1 MSDLVRVHG
10 CPHPFR
16 PARFDEA
23 LPAGLTL
30 EEIITRGLD
39 RMSVPASLRGHGHA
53 YVGDKYIPREE
64 WSRVIPG
71 HGEIVTYRVVPQDGG
86 GGDKGV
92 LRIILTIAVIAAA
105 ILTQQYVEG
114 LSIFAEGGALAGM
127 GGLAGGMAAAGVTAV
142 GMLAVN
148 AMVPVKPPSLPS
160 ATGEKDSATYSIS
173 GARNTLNPFG
183 TVPILLGRH
192 RIVPPQGGR
201 PYTELAKNDQYVRQ
215 LFVLGY
221 RGLALLSD
229 FRIGETEVGQYEEMQ
244 ISYLSSTTAASKPKY
259 YSTDVSEQTLSIEL
273 KQSEGWQTRATDEEC
288 DEFSFDLA
296 FPQGLVEYTDAGD
309 KLIYTVK
316 INAQYRKLGDTAWT
330 DITGVM
336 SLMAQSWELPRSG
349 SRVYSP
355 EAEGYVY
362 QVLTK
367 SYTVRI
373 VKATG
378 EVEFVSGASNYTSQH
393 FGIATFEW
401 NSDTKALQNIVS
413 LLPVGATG
421 LTVEYREI
429 DGDDYV
435 RMNSGT
441 LPYGDY
447 VIQGKQTN
455 ALRRTFKVV
464 PPEQGLYEVRL
475 ARITADTTED
485 KIFDASWWATLRAI
499 RHVNPVKVKSPVAT
513 LSLRARATGQ
523 LNGAIDE
530 LNVDAVSECYDWDW
544 KTSAWVWRATSNPAS
559 LFRYVLQHPA
569 NTRPVP
575 NSQIDLD
582 KLAEWHNFCR
592 RNGFE
597 YNRYHDF
604 TQSIFD
610 TLRDIAAA
618 GRASVA
624 RPDGKWSV
632 VIDEPRTTIV
642 QHFTPRNSWGFKF
655 SKKLP
660 RLPHAWRVRFINEEQ
675 GYQSDERIVYA
686 DGYSEAN
693 ATEFEVLELPGVTD
707 PAQVWKLARYHY
719 ACAKLRPEQY
729 EFFADMEH
737 IVCTRGDLIRV
748 THDVPLWGGA
758 SGRVKSVAG
767 QVVTVDDVCQMV
779 AGKDYVIRF
788 RTQTGATIL
797 RNVTLNVGEQ
807 TVLTLSGTG
816 SVPEKGDLFLFGE
829 LGQESTELI
838 VKGIEPG
845 DNLTARIIAVDYAP
859 AVFDAGSGTVQPFD
873 TNVSRP
879 YKIVVQKPAKPTI
892 GTIRSDEAVLLKN
905 PDGSLTSRIQVA
917 FALSSSYDTGEY
929 WVHCQYRES
938 GAETWEIVPP
948 VRTDAPHV
956 YIAPVEDGQ
965 TYEIRMRTVRDNG
978 VASDWTPTVTHKAVG
993 KTTRP
998 PDVAS
1003 LNVAAIDTGVQLDW
1017 SDVTVLDLSVYAVR
1031 LGASWDTGSNVY
1043 RGKASKY
1050 LHPFMAAGTH
1060 DFWVKAEDVI
1070 GKQSLNAA
1078 HGQVTIIAPSAP
1090 AVAVAVSG
1098 ADVVVSWDAAVG
1110 SFPVLEYEIRVGAS
1124 WAAGGV
1130 VGRAKARSLRVPGP
1144 AAGAYTYWVA
1154 AIDAAGNVGAAGS
1167 ESLTITAPGQVSS
1180 MSSQVVDNNV
1190 LLRWTEPVLGSFQ
1203 ILEYEVRR
1211 GSTWAAATVIG
1222 RIAAE
1227 FSAIFESSG
1236 GTYKYWVAP
1245 IDTAGNFGPE
1255 RAISAIVNQPPDY
1268 VLDYDQDSAF
1278 GGTKT
1283 SCILQDGYLLA
1294 PVNPTETWEGHFT
1307 TNAWSS
1313 PQAQI
1318 NAGFD
1323 DYLEPTPASATYQE
1337 QIDFGG
1343 VIAATKIS
1351 VTPTSEALR
1360 GSVAISCNIK
1370 VKKLSGDAWTDLG
1383 NVFEAYATSFQYA
1396 LITLTFTPDG
1406 GGDDLL
1412 KVTRLN
1418 IKLAKKTISDAGMAD
1433 CLAADSGGT
1442 QVNFNIAFTDVN
1454 SITVTPKA
1462 GGTAVYGLYDF
1473 SDVPNPTGFK
1483 ILLYN
1488 AAGTRVNGTASWS
1501 AKGV

>member
-53 YVGDKYIPREE
+53 YVGDKYVPREE
-64 WSRVIPG
+64 WGRVIPG
-71 HGEIVTYRVVPQDGG
+71 HGEIVTYRIVPQGGG
-86 GGDKGV
+86 GGDKGA

-105 ILTQQYVEG
+105 VLTQQYY
-114 LSIFAEGGALAGM
+114 LANFATYTATGALTTGSALMSAGI
-127 GGLAGGMAAAGVTAV
+127 AAGISAV
-142 GMLAVN
+142 GMLAIN
-148 AMVPVKPPSLPS
+148 ALVPVKQPSLPS
-160 ATGEKDSATYSIS
+160 ATSEKDSATYSIS

-221 RGLALLSD
+221 QGLALLSD
-229 FRIGETEVGQYEEMQ
+229 FRIGETDVGQYEEMQ
-244 ISYLSSTTAASKPKY
+244 VSYMSSTTAASKPKY

-296 FPQGLVEYTDAGD
+296 FPQGLVKYTDAGG

-330 DITGVM
+330 DITGTLAV
-336 SLMAQSWELPRSG
+336 MAQSWELPSTY
-349 SRVYSP
+349 SRTYSR
-355 EAEGYVY
+355 YVY
-362 QVLTK
+362 DYSTK
-367 SYTVRI
+367 AYTVRI
-373 VKATG
+373 VKETG
-378 EVEFVSGASNYTSQH
+378 EVEFVSGDSKYDSRH
-393 FGIATFEW
+393 FGVATFKW
-401 NSDTKALQNIVS
+401 NSQTKALQNVVS
-413 LLPVGATG
+413 LLPGGSTG
-421 LTVEYREI
+421 LTVEYVEI
-429 DGDDYV
+429 DGDDHV
-435 RMNSGT
+435 RMNEGT
-441 LPYGDY
+441 IPYGDY
-447 VIQGKQTN
+447 VIQGTQTN

-464 PPEQGLYEVRL
+464 PRERAIYEVRL
-475 ARITADTTED
+475 ARITADSTED

-499 RHVNPVKVKSPVAT
+499 RYITPVRTKSPVST
-513 LSLRARATGQ
+513 VSLRARATGQ

-530 LNVDAVSECYDWDW
+530 LNVDAVSECYDWDSA
-544 KTSAWVWRATSNPAS
+544 TSTWIWRATSNPAS

-642 QHFTPRNSWGFKF
+642 QHFSPRNSWGFRF

-686 DGYSEAN
+686 DGYTEAN
-693 ATEFEVLELPGVTD
+693 ATEFEALELPGATD

-758 SGRVKSVAG
+758 SGRVKNVSG
-767 QVVTVDDVCQMV
+767 QVVTVDEPCQMV
-779 AGKDYVIRF
+779 EGKGYVIRF
-788 RTQTGATIL
+788 RTQTGATLL
-797 RNVTLNVGEQ
+797 RTVSPAVGFQ
-807 TVLTLSGTG
+807 TSLTLTGTETTQ
-816 SVPEKGDLFLFGE
+816 VPAKGDLFLFGE

-859 AVFDAGSGTVQPFD
+859 AVFNADSGTVPAFD

-879 YKIVVQKPAKPTI
+879 YKVVVQKPAEPVI
-892 GTIRSDEAVLLKN
+892 GVIRSDERVLLQN

-917 FALSSSYDTGEY
+917 FSLSSSYDTGEY
-929 WVHCQYRES
+929 WVQGHYREV
-938 GAETWEIVPP
+938 GAETWEVLPP
-948 VRTDAPHV
+948 ARSDDPHI
-956 YIAPVEDGQ
+956 YIAPVKDGQ
-965 TYEIRMRTVRDNG
+965 AYEIRLRTARDNG
-978 VASDWTPTVTHKAVG
+978 VTSDWTATVTHTAVG
-993 KTTRP
+993 KTTPP
-998 PDVAS
+998 PDVIAV
-1003 LNVAAIDTGVQLDW
+1003 NAAAIDTGVMLDW
-1017 SDVTVLDLSVYAVR
+1017 PDVSVLDLSLYTVR
-1031 LGASWDTGSNVY
+1031 LGASWDAGSNVY

-1050 LHPFMAAGTH
+1050 LHPFMAAGTY

-1098 ADVVVSWDAAVG
+1098 ADVVVSWGAAVG

-1124 WAAGGV
+1124 WAAGAV
-1130 VGRAKARSLRVPGP
+1130 LGRAKARSLRVPGP
-1144 AAGAYTYWVA
+1144 TAGAYTYWVA

-1167 ESLTITAPGQVSS
+1167 ESLTITAPGQVSAL
-1180 MSSQVVDNNV
+1180 SSQVIDNNV
-1190 LLRWTEPVLGSFQ
+1190 LLRWTEPQLGSFQ

-1227 FSAIFESSG
+1227 FTAIFEFAG

-1255 RAISAIVNQPPDY
+1255 RALSAIVNQPPDY

-1283 SCILQDGYLLA
+1283 NCLLQDGYLLA

-1307 TNAWSS
+1307 TNALAS

-1318 NAGFD
+1318 DAGFD
-1323 DYLEPTPASATYQE
+1323 DYLEPTPATAAYQE
-1337 QIDFGG
+1337 EIDFGG

-1383 NVFEAYATSFQYA
+1383 NVFEAYATSFQYV

-1406 GGDDLL
+1406 GSDDLL

-1418 IKLAKKTISDAGMAD
+1418 IRLDKKRINDAGMVD
-1433 CLAADSGGT
+1433 CLASDTGGT

-1488 AAGTRVNGTASWS
+1488 AAGDRVNGTASWS